1 MAKNIKN
8 FSANKTAVAKSHKKI
23 TGPNIEKDYFSDEA
37 EGLDILNEDAAEYR
51 ILNKA
56 FSKTLLGDRASSGT
70 ILSGT
75 QNKSSSQLTAFEKMD
90 IVREG
95 VSKKSLEN
103 LKEKAGLDY
112 DNLAAALSVT
122 RATLINK
129 KGSDKFNISLSERIV
144 SLADIYSYG
153 YEVFEDVDLFNKWM
167 FKPNRALGGKTPYH
181 FIDNQFG
188 REELRNIIGRIEYG
202 VYS

>member
-1 MAKNIKN
+1 MANKIKKAP
-8 FSANKTAVAKSHKKI
+8 ANKTAVAKSHKKLP
-23 TGPNIEKDYFSDEA
+23 GSGLVKDYLFDEA
-37 EGLDILNEDAAEYR
+37 EGLDILNEDAAVYA
-51 ILNKA
+51 IDNKG
-56 FSKTLLGDRASSGT
+56 FSKNFIAGISSSGS

-75 QNKSSSQLTAFEKMD
+75 QNKSSSQLTAFEKMN

-112 DNLAAALSVT
+112 DDLAAALSVT

-129 KGSDKFNISLSERIV
+129 KGLDKFNIALSERIV

-153 YEVFEDVDLFNKWM
+153 YEVFEDVELFNKWM